1 MQKLNTSLTPVS
13 EADQT
18 PIPIN
23 RDQIISEKLQKIDQ
37 GTHKALE
44 TVELK
49 TTQVKDA
56 VSDYT
61 KSNFMRLRDWYL
73 ALDRVKQVGFSLLII
88 PLLLILFLLSSVIFP
103 LISVVWP
110 FLFMVLNFTLIASKL
125 ALFIVYISYK
135 VMKTLMGIYYCI
147 SRTIS
152 ARKANLVR
160 EKMIQMG
167 VVHTENPPALW
178 VDSKISKIEFQSKW
192 KRLGM
197 VIFPSDSFFAELQNE
212 LKISDEAVIEQLK
225 QSTFQ
230 LNFLMSYLRYFLL
243 GQKALYVGLWQSKK
257 EIFTIW
263 RAESREV
270 LKKKLSLV
278 GATIFTPH
286 LLGAYLNREQI
297 LVPGDF
303 EFHALQLN
311 QMDTQD
317 QQATQNQQAT
327 QASTYELQITGHV
340 PWKTW
345 TFDRHFPFAHSQDH
359 QEKWVIKVKICLK
372 DLLDLQAKA
381 KQKQE
386 ILNLM
391 SMQEEEGFDDDHPM
405 PPKA

>member
-13 EADQT
+13 EASQT

-61 KSNFMRLRDWYL
+61 KSNFTRLKDWYL
-73 ALDRVKQVGFSLLII
+73 ALDQVKQVGFSLLII
-88 PLLLILFLLSSVIFP
+88 PLLLILFLLSGVIFP
-103 LISVVWP
+103 LISIVLP
-110 FLFMVLNFTLIASKL
+110 FLFMALNFTLIASKFV
-125 ALFIVYISYK
+125 LFIVYISYK

-160 EKMIQMG
+160 EKMMQIG

-178 VDSKISKIEFQSKW
+178 VDSKISKIEFQSQW

-197 VIFPSDSFFAELQNE
+197 VIFPSDSFFVELQNE
-212 LKISDEAVIEQLK
+212 LKISDETAIEQLK

-278 GATIFTPH
+278 GSTIFTPH
-286 LLGAYLNREQI
+286 LLGAYLNRKQI

-303 EFHALQLN
+303 EFHALKLN
-311 QMDTQD
+311 QMDTQ
-317 QQATQNQQAT
+317 AQQAT
-327 QASTYELQITGHV
+327 QASTYELQITGNV
-340 PWKTW
+340 PWKAW

-359 QEKWVIKVKICLK
+359 QEKWDIKIKICLK
-372 DLLDLQAKA
+372 DVLDLQAKA
-381 KQKQE
+381 KQKTE

-391 SMQEEEGFDDDHPM
+391 SMQEEEGFDDDHPT

>member
-13 EADQT
+13 ETSET

-61 KSNFMRLRDWYL
+61 KSNFMRLKDWYL
-73 ALDRVKQVGFSLLII
+73 ALDRVKQVGLSLLII

-103 LISVVWP
+103 LISIVWP
-110 FLFMVLNFTLIASKL
+110 FLFMALNFTLIASKL

-160 EKMIQMG
+160 EKMMQMG

-178 VDSKISKIEFQSKW
+178 VGSEIAEIKFQSKW
-192 KRLGM
+192 KRLEM
-197 VIFPSDSFFAELQNE
+197 VILPSDSFFAELQNE
-212 LKISDEAVIEQLK
+212 LKISDEMIIEQLK
-225 QSTFQ
+225 QSKFQ

-243 GQKALYVGLWQSKK
+243 GQKALYVGLWQSKR

-303 EFHALQLN
+303 EFHALKLN
-311 QMDTQD
+311 KIDTQD
-317 QQATQNQQAT
+317 RHATQT
-327 QASTYELQITGHV
+327 STYQLEIIGNV
-340 PWKTW
+340 PWKSW
-345 TFDRHFPFAHSQDH
+345 TFDRHFPFAHGQDH

-372 DLLDLQAKA
+372 DLLALEAKA
-381 KQKQE
+381 RQSQA

-391 SMQEEEGFDDDHPM
+391 SMQEEEGFDDDHPT
-405 PPKA
+405 KIKESL

>member
-61 KSNFMRLRDWYL
+61 KSNFTRLKDWYL
-73 ALDRVKQVGFSLLII
+73 ALDQVKQVGFSLLII
-88 PLLLILFLLSSVIFP
+88 PLLLILFLLSGVIFP
-103 LISVVWP
+103 LISIVLP
-110 FLFMVLNFTLIASKL
+110 FLFMALNFTLIASKFV
-125 ALFIVYISYK
+125 LFIVYISYK

-160 EKMIQMG
+160 EKMMQIG

-178 VDSKISKIEFQSKW
+178 VDSKISKIEFQSQW

-197 VIFPSDSFFAELQNE
+197 VIFPSDSFFVELQNE
-212 LKISDEAVIEQLK
+212 LKISDETAIEQLK

-243 GQKALYVGLWQSKK
+243 GQKALYVGLWQTKK
-257 EIFTIW
+257 EIFRIW
-263 RAESREV
+263 RAESRDII
-270 LKKKLSLV
+270 KKKLSLV

-303 EFHALQLN
+303 EFHALKLN
-311 QMDTQD
+311 QMD
-317 QQATQNQQAT
+317 TQNQQAT
-327 QASTYELQITGHV
+327 QTSTYELQIIGNV

-359 QEKWVIKVKICLK
+359 QEKWDIRVKICLK
-372 DLLDLQAKA
+372 DVLDLQAKA
-381 KQKQE
+381 KQNQE
-386 ILNLM
+386 VLNLM
-391 SMQEEEGFDDDHPM
+391 SMQEEEGFDHEDPM
-405 PPKA
+405 PPKV